1 MNYLLKLVR
10 LHLTTR
16 EPVFIYQEILKNM
29 ETVRCSSEYN
39 HNTIFRQVIQ
49 LVRVQPQLCIYL
61 MKTIILL
68 YIQTSFLYMDRDQH
82 LKHLA
87 FQICT
92 VLQIYRN

>member
-1 MNYLLKLVR
+1 
-10 LHLTTR
+10 
-16 EPVFIYQEILKNM
+16 
-29 ETVRCSSEYN
+29 
-39 HNTIFRQVIQ
+39 
-49 LVRVQPQLCIYL
+49 
-61 MKTIILL
+61 MKTMILL